1 MKRAACLV
9 LLLFAMPGPAAAQD
23 AGAAAAANNFYT
35 ATLAL
40 PREGLPGPAAR
51 ARLSPLMSARLAKLV
66 DTAVAA
72 QNRFRAGNRFA
83 PSLLE
88 GDLFSSSLEGA
99 ASFRLGA
106 CSGTATA
113 QRCRIQFH
121 RPPVAAGRGPAQ
133 PADWNDDL
141 LLVNEGGAWK
151 VDDVDYR

>member
-1 MKRAACLV
+1 MKRALCLA
-9 LLLFAMPGPAAAQD
+9 LMLAAMPAAAQD
-23 AGAAAAANNFYT
+23 VTQQGGAAAAANNFYT

-51 ARLSPLMSARLAKLV
+51 ARLSPFLSTRLARLV
-66 DTAVAA
+66 DAAVAA

-106 CSGTATA
+106 CTGTPAA
-113 QRCRIQFH
+113 RRCRIQFH

-133 PADWNDDL
+133 PSDWNDDL
-141 LLVNEGGAWK
+141 LLVNE
-151 VDDVDYR
+151 